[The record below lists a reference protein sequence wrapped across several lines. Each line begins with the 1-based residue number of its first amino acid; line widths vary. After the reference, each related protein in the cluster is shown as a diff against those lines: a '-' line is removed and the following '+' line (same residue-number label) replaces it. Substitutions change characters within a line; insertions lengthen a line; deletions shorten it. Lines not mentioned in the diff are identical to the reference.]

1 LQTSFV
7 RGFARCVLRVALLER
22 AIEQFTRT
30 ITENAMPIVETSPL
44 TRPAVPDPNH
54 ASDQKRHR
62 WLRTLILLLIVAGIA
77 AAIWRIATA
86 RAEKDKQVAAQA
98 ALFAEYMKIPVEV
111 ADVRQHDV
119 PVYLDGLG
127 TVTAYYTVTVN
138 SRVSGQIVQVNFK
151 EGQNVRKGDLLI
163 VIDPAPYKAA
173 LDQAK
178 GQLERDQAQLDDY
191 KVELGRYKSLY
202 QQGVFS
208 KEQLDAEQALYGQYL
223 GTVQTD
229 KAAIE
234 TAQVN
239 LNYCYIKSPIDGRVG
254 LRLVDPG
261 NIVQSTTTTGMLIIT
276 QMRPIAVDFTLPEE
290 DLPQVLPRMRSKEGL
305 TVDAFDQTFTTHLA
319 TGKLLTVS
327 NQIDQTTG
335 TAEFKAIFAN
345 ADETLFPNE
354 FVNVRLVLRQ
364 LPKAIVMPAAALQ
377 HGPNGDFV
385 FVVQPDQTVKMQP
398 VHVALTEKSMLVVD
412 KGVSAGQQVVID
424 GAEKLKDGSKIS
436 ATVAN
441 DAAAYKMPAQGM
453 TL

>member
-1 LQTSFV
+1 MQTSFV

>member
-1 LQTSFV
+1 
-7 RGFARCVLRVALLER
+7 
-22 AIEQFTRT
+22 
-30 ITENAMPIVETSPL
+30 MPIVETSPL

>member
-1 LQTSFV
+1 
-7 RGFARCVLRVALLER
+7 
-22 AIEQFTRT
+22 
-30 ITENAMPIVETSPL
+30 MPLAETPL
-44 TRPAVPDPNH
+44 PTRPVVNDPNH
-54 ASDQKRHR
+54 ESGPKKHR
-62 WLRTLILLLIVAGIA
+62 WVRTLVLLLIVAGIA

-111 ADVRQHDV
+111 ADVRQQDV

-127 TVTAYYTVTVN
+127 SVTAYYTVTVN

-178 GQLERDQAQLDDY
+178 GQLARDQAQLDDY

-202 QQGVFS
+202 QQGVYS

-290 DLPQVLPRMRSKEGL
+290 DLPRVLPRMRSKEGL
-305 TVDAFDQTFTTHLA
+305 TVDAFDQTFATHLA

-335 TAEFKAIFAN
+335 TAEFKAVFAN
-345 ADETLFPNE
+345 TDETLFPNE
-354 FVNVRLVLRQ
+354 FVNVRLVLSQ

-377 HGPNGDFV
+377 HGPSGDFV

-424 GAEKLKDGSKIS
+424 GAEKLKDGSKVTT
-436 ATVAN
+436 TVAS
-441 DAAAYKMPAQGM
+441 DGAAYKMPAQGM